1 MSANDTRFLS
11 SVRERFYEVDTKYD
25 CYRAKIFSCLGCL
38 SGDLFNF
45 TNSIPCSSDW
55 FPNARP
61 ALFAILSVQDNA
73 IMQTIMTPTLA
84 EQRLCVYER
93 VVSLPSGQYSMIAS
107 PFNSVE
113 GKHGTEESIA
123 FLQAFLSAFMGKMY
137 FYTKAAEFDFFDESK
152 ISFSG
157 RIFRLPMYADNM
169 GILDSKLA
177 NKLIVRLGVQQPPFR
192 ATLQR
197 ACSFLSQA
205 LDQDDES
212 FRFASYWVAL
222 EVLAGKTQ
230 AIRAQL
236 AAAYGKTPQYVD
248 NNLLFSE
255 LSFMRHQ
262 LLHNGQF
269 SILRSYQERLLQL
282 YFWDIIIFKLGLP
295 SRGLSRLLVE
305 SEFVKME
312 KQGHPE

>member
-1 MSANDTRFLS
+1 
-11 SVRERFYEVDTKYD
+11 
-25 CYRAKIFSCLGCL
+25 
-38 SGDLFNF
+38 
-45 TNSIPCSSDW
+45 
-55 FPNARP
+55 
-61 ALFAILSVQDNA
+61 
-73 IMQTIMTPTLA
+73 
-84 EQRLCVYER
+84 
-93 VVSLPSGQYSMIAS
+93 
-107 PFNSVE
+107 
-113 GKHGTEESIA
+113 
-123 FLQAFLSAFMGKMY
+123 MGKMY